1 MLPLTLKLLCCIIPS
16 EVIETTEENAMFY
29 LKKPARDTIQQY
41 LTLRRDD
48 CFSYSAVEGTRDKN
62 APERYVVDH
71 NRVRLG
77 SGREV
82 FEQAKT
88 ALRQWEM
95 FNLGWIQLCWPETP
109 VEVGSTVG
117 VLARLGGVWSLNLC
131 RIVYVIGEADDAV
144 ETFGFAYGTLPDH
157 AERGEERFTV
167 EWYQA
172 DDSVW
177 YDIFAFSRPK
187 QLLAQIGYPVAR
199 RLQKRFAV
207 DSMAAMCRVIGN

>member
-1 MLPLTLKLLCCIIPS
+1 
-16 EVIETTEENAMFY
+16 MFY
-29 LKKPARDTIQQY
+29 LKKPARETIQQY

-48 CFSYSAVEGTRDKN
+48 CFSYPAVGATQDKN
-62 APERYVVDH
+62 APDRFVIDH

-77 SGREV
+77 SGRAV
-82 FEQAKT
+82 FEQAKA
-88 ALRQWEM
+88 ALRWWEM

-109 VEVGSTVG
+109 VEVGNIVG
-117 VLARLGGVWSLNLC
+117 VLARLGGIWSLNLC
-131 RIVYVIGEADDAV
+131 RVVYIIDEVDN
-144 ETFGFAYGTLPDH
+144 T
-157 AERGEERFTV
+157 TV
-167 EWYQA
+167 EWHQA

-207 DSMAAMCRVIGN
+207 DSMAAMRRVIGD

>member
-1 MLPLTLKLLCCIIPS
+1 
-16 EVIETTEENAMFY
+16 MFY
-29 LKKPARDTIQQY
+29 LKKPARGTIQQY
-41 LTLRRDD
+41 LTSRRDD
-48 CFSYSAVEGTRDKN
+48 CFSYPAVGVTRDKN

-77 SGREV
+77 SGRVV
-82 FEQAKT
+82 FEQAKA
-88 ALRQWEM
+88 ALRRWEM

-117 VLARLGGVWSLNLC
+117 VLARLGGLWSLNLC
-131 RIVYVIGEADDAV
+131 RIVYVIDEADSTV

-187 QLLAQIGYPVAR
+187 QLLAQIGYSVAR

-207 DSMAAMCRVIGN
+207 DSMAAMRRVMGD